1 MSGEIRNTEN
11 TIKAGDMHKPTFT
24 DSPEQ
29 AAVIAAPNDAD
40 VLVVAGAGSGKTYT
54 MTRRIVTLIEQGV
67 PAERIVGLT
76 FTRKA
81 AAELL
86 SRVSAA
92 VNANPIAD
100 DADAARSR
108 RAFLKP
114 EISTYDAFFQSIVRR
129 YGLLVGFDQNT
140 QPLSEA
146 GAIQLAVEVV
156 DRHAED
162 VLGADLGAF
171 NTVVEHVRDLSSA
184 IGSAMIGGGV
194 TDMEEAIARIRR
206 WDAAFIERL
215 DVALRDEIVPITE
228 PNPGKPKKRTKKDT
242 DESYAH
248 KREEYR
254 AKWHSLCVWK
264 CDVLRSATRKRE
276 VLLDLVEDYVRTKRR
291 QNMAEFSDFT
301 IAAYQLVTRFPS
313 IAAGYRRRYTHVLL
327 DEYQDTSTTQSML
340 IAALFH
346 PGSAVNAVGDPFQS
360 IYAWR
365 GASPGAFRMF
375 IRDFGMA
382 ADTKP
387 FPLSVTRRNSRIV
400 LEAAN
405 GLTKP
410 LRVPQ
415 RRASSSLMREVG
427 VSELTALPDAD
438 EGTLGVLDFDTF
450 GQEIDAVARF
460 ARHAIARYASGD
472 GNDAQPHVAVLF
484 RGGKERMTEFEQG
497 LNRYGLTT
505 MIVGYSELLKRP
517 EVRDLLALLHVVA
530 DRTDSGELMR
540 LLATPR
546 FAFGRQTLSAL
557 SKLADRLDTAH
568 RYRVL
573 VEAGLVEPDAADS
586 ADAADSSASS
596 DSFASP
602 QSSDSSADPSDGG
615 AWSAERIR
623 RRERIVR
630 QYRDQI
636 PHAVF
641 LADLL
646 VRDDLAELLA
656 TTDAMRG
663 DDETIARLVHAGR
676 MLRQVRSVM
685 NNPLDEVIET
695 AVDALGLDI
704 DLVVAQ
710 SIAYPSRAINP
721 TRARSSIDRFK
732 AMTVTY
738 VQEIAEGRKPTLS
751 GFMAWIDSLK
761 EVNDK
766 NVEVPDTPVDVVLMT
781 VHQAK
786 GLEWDAVAVVNMK
799 KGGFPSTQGGLSIT
813 NDERHPGGLEHGTWT
828 PPEYHVSTRTWLDD
842 PSAVPAPVRV
852 DAGILPRF
860 PHDADVSGG
869 VEGAIA
875 ALDGLD
881 DVEAIDDEIYGDL
894 RRDDIGDDVDAVDP
908 DDWYLTQG
916 EEYGRRLLAD
926 ERRIAYVALTRARH
940 DLLITSSHSSDN
952 TLIASDATG
961 ESGRQS
967 DKRNQPSVFWQEV
980 YNMLAEHPGLI
991 DASADAADEAD
1002 SADSAADMADV
1013 TADATADGTVDSA
1026 GGDTGGDTDDGNAD
1040 DGNAVSLSA
1049 IGAARPTGFF
1059 VGENAADYLHAVVDE
1074 AWNAPIDLSQ
1084 EDTEISWPASPS
1096 EELLDR
1102 LLITGWHAQ
1111 AQQQAHSGAARDGDD
1126 SLLVRARML
1135 VSDPD
1140 LMPRSAED
1148 DARIDAQV
1156 HAQAARLLSSG
1167 RQNVTALQIRA
1178 SERSERESRL
1188 LWRGMIRPIP
1198 RVVSPAAETGTL
1210 FHAWAERF
1218 MNAYGDDVMTDG
1230 MAALDATDGLMT
1242 SLAFGTAAAGES
1254 RESMI
1259 ADLTRREQE
1268 ADRLD
1273 AKQRLLMQWERRLVG
1288 SRWARRRPA
1297 WAERQIVVSMPQ
1309 LFARHA
1315 ATSAGAA
1322 DDAANGAVNGAA
1334 GGAIDGSIDDAIING
1349 KLDAVFHGGLDES
1362 DPTKRYVIVD
1372 WKTGRRPAKPDDVAR
1387 KLVQLDWYR
1396 LLLSAMERV
1405 PLDSIDA
1412 TLYYLSEPDEG
1423 RREIHARA
1431 KTEQEILAELSSGI
1445 PEQSDDD

>member
-1 MSGEIRNTEN
+1 
-11 TIKAGDMHKPTFT
+11 MHKPTFT

-29 AAVIAAPNDAD
+29 AAVIAAPSDAD

-242 DESYAH
+242 DESYAR
-248 KREEYR
+248 KREDYR

-301 IAAYQLVTRFPS
+301 IAANQLVTRFPS

-410 LRVPQ
+410 LRVTQ

-472 GNDAQPHVAVLF
+472 GTDAHPHVAVLF

-517 EVRDLLALLHVVA
+517 EVRDLLALLHVAA

-586 ADAADSSASS
+586 SDSGDSFDSSASS
-596 DSFASP
+596 DSP
-602 QSSDSSADPSDGG
+602 QSADSSDGG
-615 AWSAERIR
+615 AWSDEWIR

-630 QYRDQI
+630 QYRDRI

-656 TTDAMRG
+656 KTDAMRG

-695 AVDALGLDI
+695 AVEALGLDI

-761 EVNDK
+761 DVNDK

-813 NDERHPGGLEHGTWT
+813 DDERHPGGLEHGTWT
-828 PPEYHVSTRTWLDD
+828 PPEYHVSTKTWLDD

-952 TLIASDATG
+952 TLVASDATG
-961 ESGRQS
+961 ADRQS

-980 YNMLAEHPGLI
+980 YNMLAKHPGLI
-991 DASADAADEAD
+991 DASADAADKAD
-1002 SADSAADMADV
+1002 SADSADSAVDMADV

-1026 GGDTGGDTDDGNAD
+1026 GGDTD

-1059 VGENAADYLHAVVDE
+1059 VGENAADYLHTVVDE

-1084 EDTEISWPASPS
+1084 EDTEISWPVSPS

-1102 LLITGWHAQ
+1102 LRVTGLRAQ
-1111 AQQQAHSGAARDGDD
+1111 APHACSPVASDDD

-1156 HAQAARLLSSG
+1156 HAQAARLLASG
-1167 RQNVTALQIRA
+1167 RQNVTALQMRA

-1242 SLAFGTAAAGES
+1242 SLAFGTDAAGES

-1259 ADLTRREQE
+1259 ADLDRREQE
-1268 ADRLD
+1268 SDRLD

-1315 ATSAGAA
+1315 ATSADAGG
-1322 DDAANGAVNGAA
+1322 DAANGAA
-1334 GGAIDGSIDDAIING
+1334 GGATDNAIDEAIING

-1372 WKTGRRPAKPDDVAR
+1372 WKTGRRPARPDDVER